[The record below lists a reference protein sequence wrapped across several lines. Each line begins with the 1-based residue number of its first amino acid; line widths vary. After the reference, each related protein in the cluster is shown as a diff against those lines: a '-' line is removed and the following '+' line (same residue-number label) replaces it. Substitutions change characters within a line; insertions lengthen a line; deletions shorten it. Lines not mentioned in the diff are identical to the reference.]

1 MTRYELDLGRLHH
14 DHFDKPLPEIY
25 NLKTRFDHTYII
37 GKTGKGKSTL
47 MENMALY
54 DINFGV
60 SVIFIDPSGLSCRKL
75 YHMTKDKSRVMYIS
89 IESPKIINPI
99 NKDGYTLDTLIQE
112 FIQVL
117 DVLVTLTASNPESTV
132 LMREIIN
139 MAMRSITMPENK
151 HIKYITELL
160 LYKDEREKLLGE
172 LIKAGKTEEHRY
184 WKEFDEMENKY
195 YSRNKEKQESAK
207 RVAARLM
214 EISTGEMTDFV
225 IGPNE
230 VDLNDIVENGKVIL
244 VDTSRM
250 NHNSKIYLSNLLVY
264 AVLSFSEHSNNKFL
278 KNPKP
283 LIVYVD
289 EFSIVV
295 SRLFEEL
302 LAKSRK
308 SAVGFVLAHQNF
320 GQIPD
325 RILDTII
332 GNADTLITFTCGDVE
347 ADRLGKILSVPSREL
362 MDLDPYTAW
371 IRMGKNNLRVELHE
385 PIMNHIPDLPA
396 GTISPKPVKSTSAYW
411 FLANE
416 PDSWISLIQF

>member
-1 MTRYELDLGRLHH
+1 MTKYELDLGYLHH
-14 DHFDKPLPEIY
+14 DHYDKPLPEIY
-25 NLKTRFDHTYII
+25 NIKTRFDHTYII

-54 DINFGV
+54 DINFGS

-75 YHMTKDKSRVMYIS
+75 YHKTKNKERITYIS
-89 IESPKIINPI
+89 IESPKVINPI
-99 NKDGYTLDTLIQE
+99 DKAGYTIDTLIQE

-117 DVLVTLTASNPESTV
+117 DVLITLTASNPESTV

-139 MAMRSITMPENK
+139 MAMRSIIKPENK
-151 HIKYITELL
+151 NIKYITELL
-160 LYKDEREKLLGE
+160 MYKDERINLLNELQKVGKLDE
-172 LIKAGKTEEHRY
+172 YRY
-184 WKEFDEMENKY
+184 WKEFDEVEY
-195 YSRNKEKQESAK
+195 RYSRNKEKQESAK

-230 VDLNDIVENGKVIL
+230 VDLNDIVENSKVIL

-250 NHNSKIYLSNLLVY
+250 NHNSKIYLTNLLVY
-264 AVLSFSEHSNNKFL
+264 AVLSFSEYSNNKFL
-278 KNPKP
+278 KEPKP
-283 LIVYVD
+283 LMVYVD

-295 SRLFEEL
+295 SKLFEEL

-320 GQIPD
+320 SQIPD

-332 GNADTLITFTCGDVE
+332 GNADTMIAFACGDNE
-347 ADRLGKILSVPSREL
+347 AERFSKIFNTNPREL

-371 IRMGKNNLRVELHE
+371 IRLGKNNLKTELHE
-385 PIMNHIPDLPA
+385 PILDFIPELPN
-396 GTISPKPVKSTSAYW
+396 GILSPKAVNPKSEYW
-411 FLANE
+411 FLADE
-416 PDSWISLIQF
+416 KDCWISLI

>member
-1 MTRYELDLGRLHH
+1 MTKYELDLGFLHH
-14 DHFDKPLPEIY
+14 DHYDKPLPEIY
-25 NLKTRFDHTYII
+25 DLKTRFDHTYII

-54 DINFGV
+54 DINFGS

-75 YHMTKDKSRVMYIS
+75 YNKTKVKERVTYIS
-89 IESPKIINPI
+89 IESPKVINPI
-99 NKDGYTLDTLIQE
+99 DKAGYTIDTLIQE

-117 DVLVTLTASNPESTV
+117 DVLITLTASNPESTV

-139 MAMRSITMPENK
+139 MAMRSITKPKNK
-151 HIKYITELL
+151 NIKYITELL
-160 LYKDEREKLLGE
+160 MYKDVRTKLLDE
-172 LIKAGKTEEHRY
+172 LQKVGKLDEHTY
-184 WKEFDEMENKY
+184 WKEFDEAEGRY
-195 YSRNKEKQESAK
+195 VRNREKQESAK

-230 VDLNDIVENGKVIL
+230 VDLNDIVENAKVIL

-250 NHNSKIYLSNLLVY
+250 NHNSKIYLTNLLVY
-264 AVLSFSEHSNNKFL
+264 AVLSYSEYSNNKFL
-278 KNPKP
+278 KEPKP
-283 LIVYVD
+283 LLVYVD

-295 SRLFEEL
+295 SKLFEEL

-320 GQIPD
+320 SQIPD

-332 GNADTLITFTCGDVE
+332 GNADTMITFACGDNE
-347 ADRLGKILSVPSREL
+347 AERFSKIFNTNPREL

-371 IRMGKNNLRVELHE
+371 IRLGKNNLKTELHE
-385 PIMNHIPDLPA
+385 PILDFIPELPD
-396 GTISPKPVKSTSAYW
+396 GILSPKVVNPKSEYW
-411 FLANE
+411 FLADE
-416 PDSWISLIQF
+416 KDSWIPLI

>member
-14 DHFDKPLPEIY
+14 DHYDKPLPEIY
-25 NLKTRFDHTYII
+25 DLKTRFDHTYII

-54 DINFGV
+54 DINFGA

-75 YHMTKDKSRVMYIS
+75 YHMTKDKSRVTYIS

-99 NKDGYTLDTLIQE
+99 NKEGYTLDTLIQE

-117 DVLVTLTASNPESTV
+117 DVLITLTASNPESTV

-139 MAMRSITMPENK
+139 MAMRSITKTENK

-172 LIKAGKTEEHRY
+172 LLKAGKTEEHRY
-184 WKEFDEMENKY
+184 WKEFDEMEYKY
-195 YSRNKEKQESAK
+195 PRNKEKQESAK

-230 VDLNDIVENGKVIL
+230 VDLNDIVNKGKVIL

-264 AVLSFSEHSNNKFL
+264 AVLSYSEYSNNKFL
-278 KNPKP
+278 REPKP
-283 LIVYVD
+283 LLVYVD

-295 SRLFEEL
+295 SKLFEEL

-332 GNADTLITFTCGDVE
+332 GNADTLISFACGDVE
-347 ADRLGKILSVPSREL
+347 AVRLSKILSISPREL

-371 IRMGKNNLRVELHE
+371 IRLGRNNLRTELHE
-385 PIMNHIPDLPA
+385 PILDFTPDLPPI
-396 GTISPKPVKSTSAYW
+396 TISPKASDQVYEYW
-411 FLANE
+411 FLVDE
-416 PDSWISLIQF
+416 EDSWIPLD